1 MHISHEIIR
10 HQEQMYSQSPRQDFS
25 WDEMA
30 AFDLPAVADYIAKQ
44 TASSSL
50 AYVGH
55 SQGTTAGLAA
65 LASKETFAAR
75 VRG

>member
-1 MHISHEIIR
+1 
-10 HQEQMYSQSPRQDFS
+10 
-25 WDEMA
+25 MA
-30 AFDLPAVADYIAKQ
+30 ALDLPAVADYIAKQ

-65 LASKETFAAR
+65 LASKEAFAAR
-75 VRG
+75 VRGWCLLQDLSQAVHLFHS